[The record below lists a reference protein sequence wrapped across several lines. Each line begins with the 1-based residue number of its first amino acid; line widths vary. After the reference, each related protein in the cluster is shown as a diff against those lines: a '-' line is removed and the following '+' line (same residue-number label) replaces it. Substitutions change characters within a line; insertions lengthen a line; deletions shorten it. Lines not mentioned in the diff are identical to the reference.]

1 MKQHKHLIASLL
13 PFMVAA
19 LVSAQTQSLVIT
31 VDDFDGLN
39 SLGSGANNLDIT
51 KSENGLQ
58 LDFGPGSSN
67 LGRDAYGTGTSTFG
81 QSGDW
86 FDGSYIKFGNSGNQ
100 QLLDFRITNNT
111 AYDVKLKNVS
121 FDIRRDP
128 ANSNPTGFEL
138 KYLASGD
145 SNLVKG
151 ATAQTGTEIVDLN
164 NIGSDS
170 VVGGINNFSEV
181 IGANISGTA
190 WIAAGEYANLRIK
203 MITSNSAA
211 SSQLDNFSVTVEA
224 VNVPEPSTYALLL
237 GLIGIGFALLRR
249 RKL

>member
-67 LGRDAYGTGTSTFG
+67 TGRDAYGTGTSTFG
-81 QSGDW
+81 QTGDW

-100 QLLDFRITNNT
+100 QLLDVRITNNT
-111 AYDVKLKNVS
+111 AYDVKLKNIS
-121 FDIRRDP
+121 FDIRRAP
-128 ANSNPTGFEL
+128 TNSNPTGFEI
-138 KYLASGD
+138 KYLATGD

-170 VVGGINNFSEV
+170 IVGGINNFSEF

-203 MITSNSAA
+203 MLTPNPVA
-211 SSQLDNFSVTVEA
+211 SSQFDNFSVTVEA

-237 GLIGIGFALLRR
+237 GLTGLSFALLRR